1 MRVEDAVTFHGLQ
14 GWQPCKGGYPRRK
27 GPLLPLREDAFAGA
41 AKVRNP
47 PSSTDAVSSS
57 PEILRLR
64 RMATECEFAHRI
76 FFAALAVKVRSD
88 GPHRRMIETG

>member
-47 PSSTDAVSSS
+47 PIPTMIQVHEVAHCVAQEQLKCPPAAACAVL
-57 PEILRLR
+57 PE
-64 RMATECEFAHRI
+64 
-76 FFAALAVKVRSD
+76 
-88 GPHRRMIETG
+88 

>member
-47 PSSTDAVSSS
+47 PFVAELNAQV
-57 PEILRLR
+57 
-64 RMATECEFAHRI
+64 
-76 FFAALAVKVRSD
+76 
-88 GPHRRMIETG
+88 